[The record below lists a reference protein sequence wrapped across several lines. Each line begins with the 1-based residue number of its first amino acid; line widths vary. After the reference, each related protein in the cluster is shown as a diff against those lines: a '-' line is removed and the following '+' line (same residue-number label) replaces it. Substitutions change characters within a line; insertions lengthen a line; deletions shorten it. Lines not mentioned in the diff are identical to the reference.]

1 VAVGGSRPRRPGD
14 LATERAAGPP
24 EVSRPRPV
32 ARRPVSQNVNAAAD
46 VGLVHDALQTSA
58 VDWFE
63 VRYQRDDDE

>member
-1 VAVGGSRPRRPGD
+1 LAAQGHDD
-14 LATERAAGPP
+14 LATSPPSEQLAP